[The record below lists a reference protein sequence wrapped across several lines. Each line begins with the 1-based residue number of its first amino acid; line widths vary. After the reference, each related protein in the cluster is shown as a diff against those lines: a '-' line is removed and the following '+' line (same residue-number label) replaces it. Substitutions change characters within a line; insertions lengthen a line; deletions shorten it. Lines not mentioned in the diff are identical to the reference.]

1 MAKLIS
7 TTRLLT
13 LQLAANQGANH
24 PDYQKTIQPT
34 RQPGSQSASQPAI
47 QQSSQHV
54 THKTLHS
61 CKHQRKSFVSLIA
74 CQIRFIT
81 IQSFRKSLK
90 TFGKSTHIHE
100 HKHTHTQKSCYRYA
114 CLFLV
119 CVMCS
124 YLSFVAV
131 LLLHFCLLV
140 SWLEMRVELDGWSEC
155 RGK

>member
-1 MAKLIS
+1 MLNVNTHPHTRAETPAGAVVRQVSRDETERLSVAKLIS

-61 CKHQRKSFVSLIA
+61 CKHQRKVSFPSLHA
-74 CQIRFIT
+74 KSDSLQFNRFAN
-81 IQSFRKSLK
+81 R
-90 TFGKSTHIHE
+90 
-100 HKHTHTQKSCYRYA
+100 
-114 CLFLV
+114 
-119 CVMCS
+119 
-124 YLSFVAV
+124 
-131 LLLHFCLLV
+131 
-140 SWLEMRVELDGWSEC
+140 
-155 RGK
+155 